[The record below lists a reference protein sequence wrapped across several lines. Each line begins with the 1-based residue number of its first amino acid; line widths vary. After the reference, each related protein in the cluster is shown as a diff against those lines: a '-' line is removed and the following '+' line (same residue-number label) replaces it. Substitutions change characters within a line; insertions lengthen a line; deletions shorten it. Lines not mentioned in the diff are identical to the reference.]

1 MLQLNNVMEWVLPGQ
16 TVSEGVIIWIFGDD
30 TDAVCGVQTLEFV
43 QPMAVLMNPFIW
55 LKLQ

>member
-1 MLQLNNVMEWVLPGQ
+1 MEWVLPGQ

-30 TDAVCGVQTLEFV
+30 TDAVCGEQTLEFV
-43 QPMAVLMNPFIW
+43 QPMAVLMNPIIW